1 MGRSET
7 CPSLKFFLFPW
18 EVTLMLKVSW
28 LATVAYFV
36 AGMFSKAE
44 GMNWS

>member
-7 CPSLKFFLFPW
+7 CPSLLFVLFPW

-36 AGMFSKAE
+36 AGMFSKAD

>member
-1 MGRSET
+1 
-7 CPSLKFFLFPW
+7 
-18 EVTLMLKVSW
+18 MLKVSW

-44 GMNWS
+44 GQTWQ